1 MAAKALH
8 NMTSVKSDSKVN
20 VSTYWNNDTI
30 KKLEEV
36 LESLGD
42 ELDSIMDVA
51 SPSELEEIQSL
62 RRLINALNNDIPEP
76 IICCQEEKCGR
87 KFKNQEELE
96 SHMSRDRKSVV

>member
-1 MAAKALH
+1 
-8 NMTSVKSDSKVN
+8 MTSVKTDSKAS

-76 IICCQEEKCGR
+76 IICCPEENCGR
-87 KFKNQEELE
+87 KFKNQAELE
-96 SHMSRDRKSVV
+96 NHMTRRHAKKK